1 MGFMDKLKK
10 SASAN
15 DDYNDYDSDNGYYD
29 EFGGGNYEDDTVVDD
44 SVSSDLNIGTYA
56 QNVPP
61 VQNTY
66 SAPRQSSGISVSG
79 SALEMKVVRPEHF
92 DSVTQI
98 ADHLLDH
105 RTVVLNLENSS
116 KETSRRLIDFLSG
129 VAYSING
136 SLKKIASN
144 AYIITPDNVD
154 VGDAQLKSAQKAP
167 KQEVPAPE
175 AMADEF
181 ADL

>member
-1 MGFMDKLKK
+1 MGFMDKLKRT
-10 SASAN
+10 AGN
-15 DDYNDYDSDNGYYD
+15 DDDYNDYDNDNGYYD
-29 EFGGGNYEDDTVVDD
+29 EFSSNYSDDDVTVADT
-44 SVSSDLNIGTYA
+44 SKEAPAYSN
-56 QNVPP
+56 P
-61 VQNTY
+61 VAAPAYT
-66 SAPRQSSGISVSG
+66 APRQSGLSVSG

-105 RTVVLNLENSS
+105 RTVVLNLENTS
-116 KETSRRLIDFLSG
+116 KETARRLIDFLSG

-154 VGDAQLKSAQKAP
+154 VGDAQLKSSQKAQK
-167 KQEVPAPE
+167 QENAADE
-175 AMADEF
+175 GMSDEF
-181 ADL
+181 ATL